1 MASKKKRWQ
10 RYKEAVAKLKEKGIK
25 YETVNNDL
33 ELVFEDGTKYWPTT
47 GTIMQDGKRLEVQ
60 GIEALLKAVVA

>member
-60 GIEALLKAVVA
+60 GIEALLEIL